1 MDLKT
6 EIGDDRGEVTD
17 LDLRKLEKLCGVR
30 EMGSSCIFESSRVMQ
45 E

>member
-17 LDLRKLEKLCGVR
+17 LDFRKLEKLRGVR
-30 EMGSSCIFESSRVMQ
+30 EMGSSCIFESWRVMQ
-45 E
+45 